1 MRIVSQDFRVARL
14 YTSKLEAKQVQL
26 LPVPGRKCSQSIGN
40 SPPVLDFIGICEPLW
55 RVFGLCGQQSIHLAA
70 DADMWQETRSYSQ
83 PLPGCGSS
91 DSHLWIT
98 LWICIH
104 AVDQHVFFMVPQI
117 GSSVRLVVGCLDMPG
132 RRELLEANREPVVAL
147 GPPRTAGTI
156 PRSGLWNTRTE
167 KLGPSTTSQ
176 SSDVSRR
183 LWTLLIAIADRAG
196 QVTVNWPKG
205 WLSLVGRFSPDGSR

>member
-1 MRIVSQDFRVARL
+1 M
-14 YTSKLEAKQVQL
+14 QL
-26 LPVPGRKCSQSIGN
+26 LLVPGRKCSQSIGN
-40 SPPVLDFIGICEPLW
+40 SPPVLDFIGICEPPW
-55 RVFGLCGQQSIHLAA
+55 RVFGPCGQQPIHLAA

-83 PLPGCGSS
+83 PLPGCESS

-104 AVDQHVFFMVPQI
+104 AFDPHVFFMVPQI

-132 RRELLEANREPVVAL
+132 RREWLEAKREPVVAL

-183 LWTLLIAIADRAG
+183 QWTLLIAIADSAG